1 MKLSEL
7 STLVDGQ
14 LIGQDAVFESISTD
28 SRHINPGELF
38 IAVAGDQFDGHD
50 FIAQAQA
57 RGAIAALVSR
67 DVQCEIP
74 LVKVSDTRKA
84 LGQLAAKRREQFPIP
99 LVALTGSCG
108 KTTTKE
114 MLRSILSVCGETLA
128 NIKSFNNDLGV
139 PLTLLQLTA
148 QHQYAV
154 IEMGANHPGEI
165 AYLTQLAKP
174 NVALITNIAPAH
186 LQGFGS
192 IEGVA
197 KAKSEI
203 FNGLTQDGTAII
215 NADDNFAE
223 WLRDIL
229 KNRQQVWSFGV
240 RNKADF
246 YVKEIGS
253 DETGR
258 FSFVLCSPQGE
269 IDIKLPLAGQH
280 NVLNALTAA
289 AASMAVGATLQAIKQ
304 GLEQVSPVPGRLVIQ
319 QGRVGACVIDDT
331 YNANPASVAA
341 ALQVLSQRSGERIF
355 VFGGMG
361 ELGDNASDYHTQIG
375 ELAKQLRIERVY
387 TCGELAKFTAEAF
400 GNSGYH
406 FSGQDELIK
415 ELQSVMQP
423 EMTILVKG
431 SRSTKM
437 ENVVAALVE

>member
-7 STLVDGQ
+7 SALVDGQ
-14 LIGQDAVFESISTD
+14 FIGQDSSFDSISTD
-28 SRHINPGELF
+28 SRNINPGELF
-38 IAVAGDQFDGHD
+38 IAVAGDQFDGHN
-50 FIAQAQA
+50 FVAQAQM
-57 RGAIAALVSR
+57 RGAVAALVSQ
-67 DVQCEIP
+67 DVVCEIP
-74 LVKVSDTRKA
+74 LIKVSDTRKA

-99 LVALTGSCG
+99 LIALTGSCG

-139 PLTLLQLTA
+139 PLTLLQLTS

-203 FNGLTQDGTAII
+203 FNSLTAAGTAII
-215 NADDNFAE
+215 NADDNFAD
-223 WLRDIL
+223 WLKDVL
-229 KNRQQVWSFGV
+229 KNRTIWSFGV

-246 YVKEIGS
+246 YTKEIGS
-253 DETGR
+253 DDTGR

-280 NVLNALTAA
+280 NVMNALTAA
-289 AASMAVGATLQAIKQ
+289 AASMAVGATLPAIKQ
-304 GLEQVSPVPGRLVIQ
+304 GLEQVSPVPGRLVIR

-361 ELGDNASDYHTQIG
+361 ELGDNAGDYHKQIG

-387 TCGELAKFTAEAF
+387 TCGELAKLAAEAF
-400 GNSGYH
+400 GNHGYH
-406 FSGQDELIK
+406 FANQEELVN
-415 ELQSVMQP
+415 ELQNILQP

-437 ENVVAALVE
+437 EKVVAALIE